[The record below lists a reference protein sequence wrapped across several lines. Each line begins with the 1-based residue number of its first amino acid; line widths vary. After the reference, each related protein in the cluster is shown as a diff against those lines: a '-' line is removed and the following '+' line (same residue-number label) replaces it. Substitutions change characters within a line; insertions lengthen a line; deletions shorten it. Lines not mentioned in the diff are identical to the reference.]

1 MLTPKFSSLAQA
13 LQYWADRQ
21 PYAALLLAPET
32 QAQFSYGQLRDLT
45 IALSRY
51 FDALGVKPGAH
62 VALYMPNGLGCL
74 ALFLATLC
82 SGRVIAPLN
91 LLAHRSQLEYVL
103 GHCEADLVLTTLEL
117 APRLREAGA
126 KLARIPAIVE
136 LDADSCAGPWS
147 KVDGS
152 PEPILRSNS
161 LIHPSST
168 AAVAPVTRLDDAAL
182 LMYTSG
188 TTGQPK
194 GAYLSQN
201 NLLAAAQSVAN
212 WHSLTPKDRVQ
223 SALPIYHINGQVIA
237 TLTPFVSGGS
247 IIVPRKF
254 STSSWWEIARR
265 YQPTWLNMVPTIIA
279 YLLNDVQ
286 ENSGDPADVRGLAA
300 CPGLRFGRSASAP
313 LPPEHHQAFEERF
326 HIPLIEAMGMTETAS
341 VVFCNPMH
349 GQRKIGS
356 PGQVVGVEA
365 KVVSPEGEPLG
376 DGERGEIW
384 LRGPNVMKGYFRA
397 PEQTR
402 ESFSGEWM
410 RTGDLGHRD
419 SEGFYFITG
428 RLKELIIKGGENIAP
443 REIDEALLRH
453 PAVLEAAAVGIPDA
467 NYGQEILA
475 AIILKEAHSASA
487 ELEASLRE
495 FCLREL
501 GKYKSPKVY
510 KFVEELPKG
519 PSGKVQRLKIL
530 ASLA

>member
-1 MLTPKFSSLAQA
+1 MLVPRFSNLAQT
-13 LQYWADRQ
+13 LDYWAQRQ
-21 PYAALLLAPET
+21 PEAALLLAPET
-32 QAQFSYGQLRDLT
+32 SAQLSYGELAGFTD
-45 IALSRY
+45 ALARY
-51 FDALGVKPGAH
+51 FDAQGIKPGSH

-82 SGRVIAPLN
+82 CGRVIAPLN

-103 GHCEADLVLTTLEL
+103 GHCEADMVFTTPEL
-117 APRLREAGA
+117 AIKLREASQN
-126 KLARIPAIVE
+126 LARPPKLIE
-136 LDADSCAGPWS
+136 LDADTCNGPWS
-147 KVDGS
+147 TSAMGTVGS
-152 PEPILRSNS
+152 
-161 LIHPSST
+161 
-168 AAVAPVTRLDDAAL
+168 AASALPKGPNAGLAQATGPDDAAL

-194 GAYLSQN
+194 GAYLSQT
-201 NLLAAAQSVAN
+201 NLLAAAQSVAS
-212 WHSLTPKDRVQ
+212 WHSLGPLDRVQ

-237 TLTPFVSGGS
+237 TLSPFVSGGS
-247 IIVPRKF
+247 IIAPRKF

-265 YQPTWLNMVPTIIA
+265 FQPTWLNLVPTIIA
-279 YLLNDVQ
+279 YLLNDSA
-286 ENSGDPADVRGLAA
+286 ENSSEPAQARGLAA

-313 LPPEHHQAFEERF
+313 LPPEHHQAFEARF

-341 VVFCNPMH
+341 VVFCNPMQ
-349 GQRKIGS
+349 GQRKIGT

-365 KVVSPEGEPLG
+365 KVVNPKGESLA

-402 ESFSGEWM
+402 DSFSGEWM

-419 SEGFYFITG
+419 GEGFFYITG

-475 AIILKEAHSASA
+475 AIILKRSHAASA

-495 FCLREL
+495 FCLLEL

-510 KFVEELPKG
+510 KFVAELPKG

-530 ASLA
+530 DH